1 MKNVEIKLYEKI
13 TNLIEKYYKIIF
25 FAILMLAIILN
36 TYRLGEVPSGVHVD
50 EAGMTYDA
58 YCIANYGVDRFLKHL
73 PVYFI
78 NFGGGQ
84 NALYTYL
91 TAIVI
96 KIVGFYNETIIRIPA
111 LILSVIEV
119 IIAYFLVKEFKG
131 KKQGLFF
138 MFLVTIMPWHIMKSR
153 WGLESYLLSPMFLFS
168 IYSLVKAVKSGK
180 MWSYALSGLIFGI
193 TLYTYAL
200 SYIIIPVFLLL
211 TLIYLLIK
219 KKVKFKQIIVFCIPL
234 IILALPLILM
244 LMVQRG
250 WIDEIDGFITIPKL
264 HKNRLGEISISR
276 ISHNIKY
283 LKYVFIN
290 PLIDYNGI
298 EGFGPLYPLGTILM
312 GLGLIITIV
321 KIIRNNILIAQK
333 KVEKSKEIDLS
344 VIMLFAFISNFIL
357 CYLTELN
364 INKANGIYISAT
376 YFIFVTL
383 MAIKK
388 KAKTIFTIIT
398 FILVMYFVMFIKE
411 YFMTFANK
419 YYAYFDNGDI
429 DVIEYVR
436 STELK
441 DRKLCTDINYIY
453 SLYANPIS
461 PYEFYENIKV
471 VKVPDGIEVI
481 GYGNYIRYI
490 DLENLED
497 DAVYITYNKDTANKI
512 EETGFKKEKYTR
524 YYILY
529 K

>member
-13 TNLIEKYYKIIF
+13 TSLVEKYYKIIF

-119 IIAYFLVKEFKG
+119 IMAYFLVKEFKG

-180 MWSYALSGLIFGI
+180 LWTYALSGLIFGI

-200 SYIIIPVFLLL
+200 SYIIIPVFLIL

-219 KKVKFKQIIVFCIPL
+219 KKVKL
-234 IILALPLILM
+234 
-244 LMVQRG
+244 
-250 WIDEIDGFITIPKL
+250 
-264 HKNRLGEISISR
+264 
-276 ISHNIKY
+276 KY
-283 LKYVFIN
+283 LVFH
-290 PLIDYNGI
+290 
-298 EGFGPLYPLGTILM
+298 
-312 GLGLIITIV
+312 
-321 KIIRNNILIAQK
+321 
-333 KVEKSKEIDLS
+333 
-344 VIMLFAFISNFIL
+344 
-357 CYLTELN
+357 
-364 INKANGIYISAT
+364 
-376 YFIFVTL
+376 
-383 MAIKK
+383 
-388 KAKTIFTIIT
+388 
-398 FILVMYFVMFIKE
+398 
-411 YFMTFANK
+411 
-419 YYAYFDNGDI
+419 
-429 DVIEYVR
+429 
-436 STELK
+436 
-441 DRKLCTDINYIY
+441 
-453 SLYANPIS
+453 
-461 PYEFYENIKV
+461 
-471 VKVPDGIEVI
+471 
-481 GYGNYIRYI
+481 
-490 DLENLED
+490 
-497 DAVYITYNKDTANKI
+497 
-512 EETGFKKEKYTR
+512 
-524 YYILY
+524 
-529 K
+529 